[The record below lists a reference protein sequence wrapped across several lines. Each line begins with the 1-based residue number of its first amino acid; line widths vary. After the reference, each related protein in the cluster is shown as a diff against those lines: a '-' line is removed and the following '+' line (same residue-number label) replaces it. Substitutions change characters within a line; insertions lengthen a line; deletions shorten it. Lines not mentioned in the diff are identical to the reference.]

1 MTPSAHKAPPA
12 LVEIAIA
19 ECRHYLPVLACFAFV
34 SLALLVASGLNI
46 YH

>member
-1 MTPSAHKAPPA
+1 MTPGIHKAPPA
-12 LVEIAIA
+12 RMEIAIA

-46 YH
+46 HP